1 MRARLP
7 LPFKK
12 NSLLIKLLAAFC
24 AVILLLVSFNL
35 IAYKFFSNRMQ
46 QEIIRYNNQN
56 LRNTVERY
64 ENHLQIIQG
73 AVTRLFF
80 NQKVL
85 LLNEL
90 GNAEQFDPVNLVAEE
105 IRDILRNDQL
115 YLNNVVILFDK
126 NGFVVEKNG
135 PSELNQMFSSYYVS
149 SDYTPAFWRDQLQH
163 TYRSKVF
170 PQAAFELP
178 QANSSG
184 NFIPIVFKN
193 KVNPDFYIA
202 VLLDAKQIFK
212 AFHNSVNNRF
222 YISDAS
228 GSVLFNSDKTIIEP
242 DLLAQL
248 KGGTNLLQ
256 LNDNYYFYY
265 KSEASGLTYIN
276 VIPNTKIAEGIT
288 KLNLVLISL
297 LLGAILISIG
307 VSVVV
312 SFKFNSPIQKIISS
326 IRHTTPNGFLHS
338 KIEEYNVLHDMINQM
353 VKTNRD
359 IKHDLNQKNSELK
372 HLGYMNK
379 LKDIYTS
386 SNGLVGTNKPFY
398 FVLFHLTMTPQ
409 FSDLTSAEQAKAVYF
424 LKEFIHI
431 SLEDMFGDTVTLQV
445 EKNQVLSLLFMEE
458 ENDTLIQNLQRFK
471 LLFDSDKAH
480 CYWTIAVQPELY
492 GFDEFGEV
500 YKRTNE
506 MVRQRELNGE
516 TQIITQW
523 KPQNEFIWFLPSQ
536 EQEFVANLQAGQGES
551 VIALV
556 TKVLLRMQKKEAWS
570 GQYLDFACEVV
581 DKTVRT
587 LAVLNLDI
595 RPLCGDNSPRRTME
609 GFTDVEQYIRFFEH
623 FLTDVVQD
631 INQKREDR
639 DWIVDFLQDYVQ
651 HHYSEDLSLD
661 LVADKL
667 NLSSGYVSKYYKEKT
682 GVNFSDFLNE
692 FRIQKA
698 KELLQQSDYRIQD
711 IAGQVGYFNVNS
723 FIRMFRKVTGMPPGE
738 YRRMHTL
745 PDSEP
750 YGPSIQQDA

>member
-7 LPFKK
+7 YKK

-56 LRNTVERY
+56 LKNTVERY
-64 ENHLQIIQG
+64 DNHLQIIQG

-90 GNAEQFDPVNLVAEE
+90 GNAEQFDPVNLVVEE

-115 YLNNVVILFDK
+115 YLDNVMILFDK

-135 PSELNQMFSSYYVS
+135 PSQLNQMFSSYYVS
-149 SDYTPAFWRDQLQH
+149 PNYSPAFWRDQLQH

-170 PQAAFELP
+170 PQADFELP
-178 QANSSG
+178 QSNSRG
-184 NFIPIVFKN
+184 NFIPMLFKN

-202 VLLDAKQIFK
+202 VLLDARQIFK

-222 YISDAS
+222 YVADAS
-228 GSVLFNSDKTIIEP
+228 GSVLFNSDHSIIQP
-242 DLLAQL
+242 DLLAQF
-248 KGGTNLLQ
+248 KDGSNQLQ

-297 LLGAILISIG
+297 LLGAILISIA

-359 IKHDLNQKNSELK
+359 IEHDLNQKNSELQ

-386 SNGLVGTNKPFY
+386 SNGPVGKNKPFY

-409 FSDLTSAEQAKAVYF
+409 LADLSSAEQAKAVYF
-424 LKEFIHI
+424 LKEFIHT
-431 SLEDMFGDTVTLQV
+431 SLEDMFGEAVTLQV
-445 EKNQVLSLLFMEE
+445 EKHQVLSLLFMEE
-458 ENDTLIQNLQRFK
+458 ENPGLLANLQQLK
-471 LLFDSDKAH
+471 QLFDVDKAH
-480 CYWTIAVQPELY
+480 CYWTIAVQPELHS
-492 GFDEFGEV
+492 FDEFGEV

-516 TQIITQW
+516 TQIITLW
-523 KPQNEFIWFLPSQ
+523 RPHNEFIWFLPSQ
-536 EQEFVANLQAGQGES
+536 EQEFVANLQAGQGQS

-556 TKVLLRMQKKEAWS
+556 TKLLLRMEKKEARA
-570 GQYLDFACEVV
+570 GQYLDFATEVV
-581 DKTVRT
+581 DKTVKT
-587 LAVLNLDI
+587 LAALNLDI
-595 RPLCGDNSPRRTME
+595 RQLCGENSPRRMME
-609 GFTDVEQYIRFFEH
+609 GFTDVQQYIRFFDH
-623 FLTDVVQD
+623 FLTDVVQG

-639 DWIVDFLQDYVQ
+639 DWIVDFLQEYVQ
-651 HHYSEDLSLD
+651 HHYNDDISLD

-698 KELLQQSDYRIQD
+698 KGLLQQSDYRIQE
-711 IAGQVGYFNVNS
+711 IAAQVGYLNVNS
-723 FIRMFRKVTGMPPGE
+723 FIRMFRKVTGIPPGE
-738 YRRMHTL
+738 YRRMNTF
-745 PDSEP
+745 PESEP
-750 YGPSIQQDA
+750 YGPSIQHDA